1 MQVRRIQILDSFL
14 VFLNLSTC
22 YSIIPYLLFHLYNR
36 YYILIILFILNIL
49 YIPFRFKNIFL
60 PKGHLLFGLYI
71 VISISCIVSAFF
83 TNTGWSSATV
93 YMFSNV
99 SFYFLLYQLYKEY
112 SRYQDLEHCILSL
125 LSGYVFLAALSVI
138 NASLTFSLIKTGVI
152 SPTTNLVNSMADLFS
167 DNVDRLGQMY
177 YFPYCL
183 SLIELSDTSIRI
195 PFFQDNGVVLG
206 YFHENNSMAF
216 MTFPALFIL
225 LYKNKRVVNKL
236 ILLALYILVML
247 ICSSVTNI
255 AAIVSCLLL
264 YLLYII
270 RNNKKSFVLVS
281 ILIFVFIVLIIS
293 FVDLDIF
300 QFFTNRLDSGSSGY
314 SQSTILFA
322 FTPRTLIGSSFYNLD
337 YIDWV
342 NPEIRSTDV
351 GFINFALNL
360 IFMGICA
367 VKMFKLFWKKDSFS
381 MALFFFAAYFFIH
394 STKVAMVS
402 YSLSMLIFVCFI
414 LTLATKRTKND
425 LRSDRMKPGTIQS
438 DHNSNSE
445 PVLQTF

>member
-71 VISISCIVSAFF
+71 VIRISCIVSAFF

-125 LSGYVFLAALSVI
+125 LSGYVFLAGLSVI

>member
-36 YYILIILFILNIL
+36 YYILIILFFLNIL

-60 PKGHLLFGLYI
+60 PKGHPLFLLYI

-112 SRYQDLEHCILSL
+112 SRYLDLEHCILSL

-138 NASLTFSLIKTGVI
+138 SASLTFSLIKTGVI
-152 SPTTNLVNSMADLFS
+152 SPTTNLVNSIADLFF

-183 SLIELSDTSIRI
+183 SLVEKSSTGVRI
-195 PFFQDNGVVLG
+195 PFFQDDGVVLG
-206 YFHENNSMAF
+206 FFHEPNSLAF

-225 LYKNKRVVNKL
+225 LYKNKRKVNRIV
-236 ILLALYILVML
+236 ILTLYILVML

-255 AAIVSCLLL
+255 AAVAGCLLL
-264 YLLYII
+264 YLLYSI
-270 RNNKKSFVLVS
+270 RHSIKSFVLVA
-281 ILIFVFIVLIIS
+281 VLICLLGVLIVS
-293 FVDLDIF
+293 FVDIETFLFVTDRF
-300 QFFTNRLDSGSSGY
+300 ESGSSGY
-314 SQSTILFA
+314 SQSTMLFA
-322 FTPRTLIGSSFYNLD
+322 FTPRTLLGSSFYNLD
-337 YIDWV
+337 YVDWV

-351 GFINFALNL
+351 GFINFILNL
-360 IFMGICA
+360 VFMGICA
-367 VKMFKLFWKKDSFS
+367 VKMFKLFWKKDSLS
-381 MALFFFAAYFFIH
+381 MALFFFAAYFFFH
-394 STKVAMVS
+394 STKVAMMS

-414 LTLATKRTKND
+414 LTLATKKTKNVP
-425 LRSDRMKPGTIQS
+425 RSDRMKPDSILS
-438 DHNSNSE
+438 DHNSNGES
-445 PVLQTF
+445 VLRTI

>member
-49 YIPFRFKNIFL
+49 YIPFRFKKIYL
-60 PKGHLLFGLYI
+60 PKGHPLFGLYI

-264 YLLYII
+264 YLLYNI